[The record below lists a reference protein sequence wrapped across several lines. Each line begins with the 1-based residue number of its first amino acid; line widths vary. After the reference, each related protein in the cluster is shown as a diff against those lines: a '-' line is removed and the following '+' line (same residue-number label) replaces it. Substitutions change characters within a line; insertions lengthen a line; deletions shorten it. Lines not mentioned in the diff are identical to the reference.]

1 MFWRKKRKLELERL
15 AQIEA
20 RLQALEYAA
29 VKAKDMLMDVNE
41 ALMKANECIRLLSAR
56 KKVKR

>member
-1 MFWRKKRKLELERL
+1 MFWRKQRKLELERL

-29 VKAKDMLMDVNE
+29 VKAKEMLVDLNE
-41 ALMKANECIRLLSAR
+41 ALMKANDCIRLLSAR
-56 KKVKR
+56 KRPKR